1 MQESIDYN
9 VMSDS
14 SRFTPSAGHR
24 PIREV
29 PPISPTYVIDFFE
42 ARRRLLT
49 ESQRTAE
56 SNGTDQEIQ
65 GPACCRKR
73 SLDLAQ
79 IFEEGSYWLIW
90 AAVLTALA
98 LGMSDL

>member
-1 MQESIDYN
+1 MQESTDFN

-14 SRFTPSAGHR
+14 SRSSPSAGDR
-24 PIREV
+24 PTIEV
-29 PPISPTYVIDFFE
+29 RPISPTYVIDFFG

-49 ESQRTAE
+49 DSQRTAE
-56 SNGTDQEIQ
+56 NSGADPEIPE
-65 GPACCRKR
+65 PACRRKR

-90 AAVLTALA
+90 AAVLTAMA

>member
-1 MQESIDYN
+1 MQESTDYN
-9 VMSDS
+9 VMNDS
-14 SRFTPSAGHR
+14 SRSTPSAGDR
-24 PIREV
+24 PIIEV

-42 ARRRLLT
+42 GRLRLLT

-56 SNGTDQEIQ
+56 NSGTDQEIQ
-65 GPACCRKR
+65 EQACRRKR

>member
-1 MQESIDYN
+1 MQESTDYN

-14 SRFTPSAGHR
+14 SRSASSAGAR
-24 PIREV
+24 PIVEV
-29 PPISPTYVIDFFE
+29 RPISPTYVIDFLE

-49 ESQRTAE
+49 ESQRNAE
-56 SNGTDQEIQ
+56 NSGTDQEIQ
-65 GPACCRKR
+65 EPACSRKR
-73 SLDLAQ
+73 SFDLAQ

>member
-1 MQESIDYN
+1 
-9 VMSDS
+9 MSDS
-14 SRFTPSAGHR
+14 SRSAPSAGDR
-24 PIREV
+24 PIIEA

-49 ESQRTAE
+49 ESQRTAKN
-56 SNGTDQEIQ
+56 SGTDQEIQ
-65 GPACCRKR
+65 EPACRRKR
-73 SLDLAQ
+73 SVDLAE

-98 LGMSDL
+98 LGMFDL

>member
-1 MQESIDYN
+1 MQESTDYN

-14 SRFTPSAGHR
+14 SRSAPSAGDQ
-24 PIREV
+24 PIIEG
-29 PPISPTYVIDFFE
+29 PSISPTYVIDFFE
-42 ARRRLLT
+42 ARPRLLT
-49 ESQRTAE
+49 DSQRTAE
-56 SNGTDQEIQ
+56 NSGTDPEIPE
-65 GPACCRKR
+65 PACRRKR
-73 SLDLAQ
+73 FLDLAQ